1 MWPLRIWLPAE
12 GVSPAGCV
20 ALVAIEGV
28 VAGYW
33 AGGGGCCGYDVF
45 DMGCCCGYGE
55 KEEAEVGGEPCVKL
69 GAEPGMGPGA
79 MNCAPTFGSL
89 RSLWV
94 FQVDGE
100 VVCD

>member
-1 MWPLRIWLPAE
+1 MLA
-12 GVSPAGCV
+12 VSA
-20 ALVAIEGV
+20 AFVAIEGV

-33 AGGGGCCGYDVF
+33 VGGRGGIIGEGCCGDEVLAV
-45 DMGCCCGYGE
+45 GCCCGDGE
-55 KEEAEVGGEPCVKL
+55 KEEAEVEGKPDAIE
-69 GAEPGMGPGA
+69 GAEPGTGPGA